1 MSSEDKNKKAPE
13 SENNSDFFSADPMAR
28 YKKEDKKSTSGIK
41 KNVILIICGVAIVA
55 ALAAGVAGIAVTGLG
70 KDSTNTTEAETA
82 DPNAITLFDGES
94 SDNVKTVELTNSNG
108 TFEIYRSKDA
118 KGDDSAEFT
127 LKGYED
133 YKQDSSIVGTI
144 ANNPVGMS
152 TNQTVA
158 ENVSDLSKYGL
169 GDDAIKVTVTMDN
182 GESKSFR
189 VGSKTADSSYNYFCL
204 EGENT
209 VYTVDVSK
217 VNNFS
222 YGSDEFISKKIE
234 DALDE
239 DGSLHVEN
247 IDIKRS
253 DINYDIVLQY
263 DDSLAEEND
272 SDSSS
277 QSSTSSSSKKVNLVM
292 KEPVECNLNAEKAS
306 DTANCIFGLSA
317 SEIVQLGPSDDDFK
331 KYGLDNPE
339 CEVTIKMSDSKT
351 YVLKIGNE
359 YTKGSD
365 DSTDSTDS
373 ASSIKYKYIYVEGAE
388 NIVYGISNEK
398 LTWAYVQ
405 PIDIS
410 SKILMDSYVWDI
422 GSLKIEAAG
431 KETMEFVGT
440 GSSKKDYKV
449 TKNGK
454 DCDTE
459 RYRQFY
465 AFLIKAYGEEF
476 AFDEEPKGEP
486 MLTVTYKE
494 QKNGKGKTISFYDA
508 GNTKSLIVI
517 DGKPAF
523 KCRKSFVEAVL
534 SNIDIF
540 DTDKDFATTWE

>member
-1 MSSEDKNKKAPE
+1 MSSEEKNKKTPE
-13 SENNSDFFSADPMAR
+13 SENASDFFSADPMAR
-28 YKKEDKKSTSGIK
+28 YKKEEKKSASGIK

-70 KDSTNTTEAETA
+70 KDSTNTTESETA

-94 SDNVKTVELTNSNG
+94 SDNVKTVELTNSKG

-118 KGDDSAEFT
+118 KGDDSAEFA

-217 VNNFS
+217 VNNFA
-222 YGSDEFISKKIE
+222 YGTDEFISKKIE

-239 DGSLHVEN
+239 DGSLHVES

-272 SDSSS
+272 SSSS
-277 QSSTSSSSKKVNLVM
+277 QSSTSSTSKKVNLVM
-292 KEPVECNLNAEKAS
+292 KEPVECNLNSEKAS
-306 DTANCIFGLSA
+306 DTTNCIFGLSA
-317 SEIVQLGPSDDDFK
+317 SEIVKLGPSDEDFK
-331 KYGLDNPE
+331 KCGLDNPE
-339 CEVTIKMSDSKT
+339 SEVTIKTSDSKT

-359 YTKGSD
+359 YLKGSD
-365 DSTDSTDS
+365 DSTNSTES
-373 ASSIKYKYIYVEGAE
+373 TSSIKYKYIYVEGAE
-388 NIVYGISNEK
+388 NIIYGISEEK
-398 LTWAYVQ
+398 LKWVYVQ

-410 SKILMDSYVWDI
+410 SKILMNSYVWDI
-422 GSLKIEAAG
+422 GSLKVEAPG

-440 GSSKKDYKV
+440 GSSKDDYKV

-454 DCDTE
+454 ECDTE

-476 AFDEEPKGEP
+476 AFDEQPKGDP

-494 QKNGKGKTISFYDA
+494 QKSEKGKTISFYDA

>member
-1 MSSEDKNKKAPE
+1 MSSEEKNKKTPE
-13 SENNSDFFSADPMAR
+13 SENASDFFSADPMAR
-28 YKKEDKKSTSGIK
+28 YKKEEKKSASGIK

-70 KDSTNTTEAETA
+70 KDSTNTTESETA

-94 SDNVKTVELTNSNG
+94 SDNVKTVELTNSKG

-118 KGDDSAEFT
+118 KGDDSAEFA

-217 VNNFS
+217 VNNFA
-222 YGSDEFISKKIE
+222 YGTDEFISKKIE

-239 DGSLHVEN
+239 DGSLHVES

-272 SDSSS
+272 SSSS
-277 QSSTSSSSKKVNLVM
+277 QSSTSSTSKKVNLVM
-292 KEPVECNLNAEKAS
+292 KEPVECNLNSEKAS
-306 DTANCIFGLSA
+306 DTTNCIFGLSA
-317 SEIVQLGPSDDDFK
+317 SEIVKLGPSDEDFK
-331 KYGLDNPE
+331 KCGLDNPE
-339 CEVTIKMSDSKT
+339 SEVTIKTSDSKT

-359 YTKGSD
+359 YLKGSD
-365 DSTDSTDS
+365 DSTNSTENT
-373 ASSIKYKYIYVEGAE
+373 SSIKYKYIYVEGAE
-388 NIVYGISNEK
+388 NIIYGISEEK
-398 LTWAYVQ
+398 LKWVYVQ

-422 GSLKIEAAG
+422 GSLKVEVPG

-440 GSSKKDYKV
+440 GSSKDDYKV

-454 DCDTE
+454 ECDTE

-476 AFDEEPKGEP
+476 AFDEQPKGDP

-494 QKNGKGKTISFYDA
+494 QKNEKGKTISFYDA

-540 DTDKDFATTWE
+540 DTDKNFATTWE

>member
-1 MSSEDKNKKAPE
+1 MP
-13 SENNSDFFSADPMAR
+13 
-28 YKKEDKKSTSGIK
+28 
-41 KNVILIICGVAIVA
+41 
-55 ALAAGVAGIAVTGLG
+55 
-70 KDSTNTTEAETA
+70 
-82 DPNAITLFDGES
+82 
-94 SDNVKTVELTNSNG
+94 
-108 TFEIYRSKDA
+108 
-118 KGDDSAEFT
+118 
-127 LKGYED
+127 
-133 YKQDSSIVGTI
+133 
-144 ANNPVGMS
+144 
-152 TNQTVA
+152 
-158 ENVSDLSKYGL
+158 
-169 GDDAIKVTVTMDN
+169 
-182 GESKSFR
+182 
-189 VGSKTADSSYNYFCL
+189 
-204 EGENT
+204 

-222 YGSDEFISKKIE
+222 YGADEFISKQIE

-540 DTDKDFATTWE
+540 DTDEDFATTWE

>member
-1 MSSEDKNKKAPE
+1 MQ
-13 SENNSDFFSADPMAR
+13 
-28 YKKEDKKSTSGIK
+28 
-41 KNVILIICGVAIVA
+41 
-55 ALAAGVAGIAVTGLG
+55 
-70 KDSTNTTEAETA
+70 
-82 DPNAITLFDGES
+82 
-94 SDNVKTVELTNSNG
+94 
-108 TFEIYRSKDA
+108 
-118 KGDDSAEFT
+118 EFT

-222 YGSDEFISKKIE
+222 YGADEFISKKIE

-317 SEIVQLGPSDDDFK
+317 SEIVQLGPSEDDFK

-465 AFLIKAYGEEF
+465 AFLIKAYGEGNLLLMKSQR
-476 AFDEEPKGEP
+476 ANRC
-486 MLTVTYKE
+486 LLLLI
-494 QKNGKGKTISFYDA
+494 KNRKTERAKQFPSMMQEIQRA
-508 GNTKSLIVI
+508 LSL
-517 DGKPAF
+517 
-523 KCRKSFVEAVL
+523 
-534 SNIDIF
+534 
-540 DTDKDFATTWE
+540 